1 LRWLYAIN
9 TLIKNNLT
17 FNCEEVRMFLF
28 KCVVCVKKKWV
39 RTRRVSIVVTAV
51 IWAVIALI
59 MYAPLDLIAS
69 GVSIVGIIPQII

>member
-28 KCVVCVKKKWV
+28 KCVVCVKKAKEHLK
-39 RTRRVSIVVTAV
+39 RNHIKH
-51 IWAVIALI
+51 
-59 MYAPLDLIAS
+59 Y
-69 GVSIVGIIPQII
+69 II